1 MFRRTLVFLVL
12 AAAICGSTVA
22 LAQSTFVVRD
32 MRVEGLQRIA
42 EGTVYNYVP
51 ISIGDELD
59 TIRIEEAVRA
69 VYSTGLFSDIEFRRD
84 GNTLIIAVQERPSIS
99 SFTIEGNKDIETEQL
114 EESLSEVGLAAGKTF
129 DRSVLDNVT
138 QFLTNQYYARGKYN
152 VIVDTS
158 VEEQPD
164 NTVTIAINITE
175 GLRAKIQ
182 QINVV
187 GNDAFS
193 DDELLKAFKLKMPNM
208 LCFYRQDCHYGRDE
222 LAGDL
227 ESLESYYLDRG
238 YATFEV
244 ESTQVAISPDRQSI
258 YITINVEEGEPFII
272 SDVKL
277 AGDLVVPE
285 AQLQRLVMTKP
296 GQTFSQKTLTQT
308 SDLIS
313 YRLGEDGYAFARVE
327 PVPEIDAENNEV
339 AVTFYVQPGKRAYVR
354 RISFAGTT
362 AVQDHV
368 LRREMRQME
377 GAFLSNRAVERSE
390 QRMRRLPFIESVEVD
405 TEPVLGSDDLVD
417 IDFTL
422 EDGQPGSFGGGLGYS
437 AGQGIILNGNF
448 VHTNFMGTGNR
459 IEADINRSDFV
470 TVYRALYTNP
480 YVTPNAVSRTASL
493 SYREVTQFT
502 NGASE
507 IDTTTW
513 TLGLEYGYPISE
525 YSRIRFGFA
534 LQDSEL
540 ATGNNSSFQQNAWVA
555 QNGDS
560 KVTCFGVTGDIIPC
574 DQPPQDDPDFEPV
587 SFAITKTQFKS
598 WELIGGW
605 TYDSRNR
612 ALFANRGARQRLA
625 LSTTGPGSEVE
636 HYSARYDWL
645 KYWPIS
651 GPWAIK
657 WRGDVNWADAFGDT
671 TSVPP
676 YKRYFGGGPNSVR
689 GYKEGRLGPFDTNR
703 NPFGGNLALASQFE
717 LLLPI
722 PEQFAGKSRLSLF
735 FDAGNV
741 FSTDETRYPEIDDN
755 GNLVEGDYDFSI
767 DDLRYSVGAAVEW
780 LSPMGVFK
788 FSYGIPLNEDER
800 DELEEFQFS
809 VGSAF

>member
-1 MFRRTLVFLVL
+1 LDNSRTRRASTLIALLVL
-12 AAAICGSTVA
+12 TGWHLAGVA
-22 LAQSTFVVRD
+22 QTGGFVVRD

-42 EGTVYNYVP
+42 EGTVYNYLP
-51 ISIGDELD
+51 IAIGDTVD
-59 TIRIEEAVRA
+59 ATRIQEAVRA
-69 VYSTGLFSDIEFRRD
+69 VYGTGLFSDIEFRRE
-84 GNTLIIAVQERPSIS
+84 GNTLIIAVKERPSIK

-114 EESLSEVGLAAGKTF
+114 EESLRDVGLATGQTF

-152 VIVDTS
+152 VIVDTT
-158 VEEQPD
+158 VEELPD
-164 NTVTIAINITE
+164 NTVEIAIDITE
-175 GLRAKIQ
+175 GRRAKIR
-182 QINVV
+182 QINIV

-193 DDELLKAFKLKMPNM
+193 DDELLKVFKLKTPNM

-227 ESLESYYLDRG
+227 ESLGSYYLDRG

-258 YITINVEEGEPFII
+258 YITINVEEGEPFVI

-285 AQLQRLVMTKP
+285 AQLERLVLAKP
-296 GQTFSQKTLTQT
+296 GQTFSQRTLTQT

-327 PVPEIDAENNEV
+327 PVPEINQETHEV
-339 AVTFYVQPGKRAYVR
+339 AITFYVQPGKRAYVR

-362 AVQDHV
+362 AIQDQV

-390 QRMRRLPFIESVEVD
+390 QRVRRLPFVESVEVE
-405 TEPVLGSDDLVD
+405 TRPVVGTDDLVD
-417 IDFTL
+417 IDFAV

-437 AGQGIILNGNF
+437 GGQGIILNGNF

-470 TVYRALYTNP
+470 TMYRALYTNP
-480 YVTPNAVSRTASL
+480 YVTPNAVSRTVSL
-493 SYREVTQFT
+493 SYRDVTQFT

-507 IDTTTW
+507 IDTKTW
-513 TLGLEYGYPISE
+513 TLGLEYGYPVSE
-525 YSRIRFGFA
+525 YSRLRFGVA
-534 LQDSEL
+534 LQDAEL
-540 ATGNNSSFQQNAWVA
+540 VVSANSSIQQIAWVS
-555 QNGDS
+555 QNGNPSDQ
-560 KVTCFGVTGDIIPC
+560 IIETPGGLIG
-574 DQPPQDDPDFEPV
+574 F
-587 SFAITKTQFKS
+587 TKTEFKAY
-598 WELIGGW
+598 ELLAGW

-612 ALFANRGARQRLA
+612 ALFADRGARQRLA

-636 HYSARYDWL
+636 FYTARYDFV
-645 KYWPIS
+645 KYWPIR
-651 GPWAIK
+651 GPWAFK
-657 WRGDVNWADAFGDT
+657 WQGDVNWAMDLGDT

-689 GYKEGRLGPFDTNR
+689 GYKEGRLGPFDSLG
-703 NPFGGNLALASQFE
+703 NPYGGNLAMSTQFE
-717 LLLPI
+717 LLLPV
-722 PEQFAGKSRLSLF
+722 PEQFEGKTRASLF

-741 FSTDETRYPEIDDN
+741 FSTDDTPYLEFDDDGRPIVDEN
-755 GNLVEGDYDFSI
+755 GELVIRTDLYDFDI
-767 DDLRYSVGAAVEW
+767 KDLRYSFGAAVEW

-788 FSYGIPLNEDER
+788 FSYGIPLNDEDD
-800 DELEEFQFS
+800 DELESFQFS

>member
-1 MFRRTLVFLVL
+1 MNPFTARRFAALIL
-12 AAAICGSTVA
+12 ALGLCAWSVVG
-22 LAQSTFVVRD
+22 AQTGGFVVRD

-42 EGTVYNYVP
+42 EGTVYNYLP
-51 ISIGDELD
+51 ISIGDTLD
-59 TIRIEEAVRA
+59 AVRTKEAVRA
-69 VYSTGLFSDIEFRRD
+69 VYGTGLFSDIEFRRD
-84 GNTLIIAVQERPSIS
+84 GNTLVIAVRERPSIK

-114 EESLSEVGLAAGKTF
+114 EESLRDVGLARGKTF

-152 VIVDTS
+152 VIVDTA
-158 VEEQPD
+158 VEELDD
-164 NTVTIAINITE
+164 NTVEIAIDITE
-175 GLRAKIQ
+175 GRRAKIQ
-182 QINVV
+182 QINIV

-193 DDELLKAFKLKMPNM
+193 DDELLKAFKLKTPNM

-258 YITINVEEGEPFII
+258 YITVNVVEGEPFII

-285 AQLQRLVMTKP
+285 ETLQRLVLAKP
-296 GQTFSQKTLTQT
+296 GQTFSQRTLTQT

-327 PVPEIDAENNEV
+327 PVPDINPDTNEV
-339 AVTFYVQPGKRAYVR
+339 AITFYVQPGKRAYVR

-362 AVQDHV
+362 AIQDQV

-390 QRMRRLPFIESVEVD
+390 QRVRRLPFVESVEVD
-405 TEPVLGSDDLVD
+405 TSPVVGTDDLVD
-417 IDFTL
+417 VDFTV

-437 AGQGIILNGNF
+437 GGQGIILNGNF

-470 TVYRALYTNP
+470 TMYRALYTNP
-480 YVTPNAVSRTASL
+480 YVTPNGVSRTVSL
-493 SYREVTQFT
+493 SWRDVTQFT

-507 IDTTTW
+507 IDAK
-513 TLGLEYGYPISE
+513 TLTFGLEYGYPVSE
-525 YSRIRFGFA
+525 FSRVRFGLAF
-534 LQDSEL
+534 QDAELTASENGSSIQQFEWVSNN
-540 ATGNNSSFQQNAWVA
+540 GNPSEEVIELPGVDAVF
-555 QNGDS
+555 S
-560 KVTCFGVTGDIIPC
+560 KT
-574 DQPPQDDPDFEPV
+574 E
-587 SFAITKTQFKS
+587 FKS
-598 WELIGGW
+598 YEFVGGW

-612 ALFANRGARQRLA
+612 ALFADRGARQRLA

-636 HYSARYDWL
+636 FYTARYDWV
-645 KYWPIS
+645 KYMPIF
-651 GPWAIK
+651 GPWGFK
-657 WRGDVNWADAFGDT
+657 WRGDVNWAEALGDT
-671 TSVPP
+671 TAVPP

-689 GYKEGRLGPFDTNR
+689 GYKEGRLGPFDNFG
-703 NPFGGNLALASQFE
+703 NPYGGNLAFASQFE
-717 LLLPI
+717 LLLPV
-722 PEQFAGKSRLSLF
+722 PEQFQGKTRASLF

-741 FSTDETRYPEIDDN
+741 FSTDDTRFPIGFDFQC
-755 GNLVEGDYDFSI
+755 VEDGGDPFGECAITEDYDFDI
-767 DDLRYSVGAAVEW
+767 EDLRYSVGAAVEW

-788 FSYGIPLNEDER
+788 FSYGIPLNDEDD
-800 DELEEFQFS
+800 DELESFQFS